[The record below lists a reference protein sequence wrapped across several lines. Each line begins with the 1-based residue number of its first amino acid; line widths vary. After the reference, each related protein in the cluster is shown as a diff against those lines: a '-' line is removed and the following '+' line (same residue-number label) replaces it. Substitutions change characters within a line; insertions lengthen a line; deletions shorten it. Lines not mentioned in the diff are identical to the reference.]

1 MLLGLLIRFHPLS
14 CNSGICILRKT
25 QPCLCA
31 QRGDGRSLAGYW
43 EFPGGKIEAH
53 ETPQQALEREI
64 EEELPFSSL
73 KCNIALCCG
82 LGLIVRGA
90 RGRVCFGRRVVPFAR
105 PMPRPV

>member
-1 MLLGLLIRFHPLS
+1 MQERKERTKMVTAVVYTNFRKDLKSYMRRVNDDADMLLMTNKDEHDDVVVMS
-14 CNSGICILRKT
+14 T
-25 QPCLCA
+25 
-31 QRGDGRSLAGYW
+31 
-43 EFPGGKIEAH
+43 
-53 ETPQQALEREI
+53 
-64 EEELPFSSL
+64 PFSSL